1 VPAAWLIE
9 KAGWKGKSL
18 GKAGVW
24 EKQALILINLGG
36 ASSQDILKLAETI
49 ISDVEE
55 QFEIKLVPEVNILD

>member
-1 VPAAWLIE
+1 LIE

-36 ASSQDILKLAETI
+36 ASSKDIKKLARTI
-49 ISDVEE
+49 IADVKEKFDIE
-55 QFEIKLVPEVNILD
+55 LIPEVNIY